1 MVTILKNRRNIM
13 QSKNLVPAFILLSI
27 GLSSASLLLTL
38 LNSIGIMY
46 IGGKETPALVQ
57 LENGHSIAVEP
68 VSSHERTPKVINTF
82 VNESLGQLFTW
93 NATSQVDEDGFTRTV
108 VSDEGVSVG
117 KKRVTTRTWRASFG
131 ISEDFRVSML
141 EEIAEMTPDGVFQG
155 SAQSVLNIDSIS
167 EPMEVESGKW
177 QVDVVAVLLIFDS
190 RNPQGLAIPFNKTL
204 IVKAVEVA
212 VDPLKEES
220 TPIQKAVYKTRQSGL
235 VIDEMYELG
244 GNISG

>member
-13 QSKNLVPAFILLSI
+13 QSKNLVPAFILISV

-38 LNSIGIMY
+38 LNTIGIMY
-46 IGGKETPALVQ
+46 ISGKDVPTLVQ
-57 LENGHSIAVEP
+57 LDNGHSIAVEP
-68 VSSHERTPKVINTF
+68 VESYERTPKVINTF

-93 NATSQVDEDGFTRTV
+93 NATSQEDGAQAV
-108 VSDEGVSVG
+108 VYDEGVSIG
-117 KKRVTTRTWRASFG
+117 KKRVTTRTWRASFA
-131 ISEDFRVSML
+131 ISEDFRVPML
-141 EEIAEMTPDGVFQG
+141 EEIAEMTPDDVFQG
-155 SAQSVLNIDSIS
+155 NAQSVLNIDSIS
-167 EPMEVESGKW
+167 EPVEVEPGKW

-190 RNPQGLAIPFNKTL
+190 RNPQGFAIPFNKTL

-220 TPIQKAVYKTRQSGL
+220 TPIQKAVYETRLSGL

-244 GNISG
+244 GSISG